1 MSKILPLVLAG
12 AIALPLQD
20 AGNWQLLEYSG
31 LPANRVEFGDDGMR
45 VSVDRSASPIVYPL
59 DGVRRVSRVSI
70 AGELSALLAVDAD
83 RQGQQGEDDF
93 SLKVG
98 LVLAGDK
105 RLNVFQRMVSAD
117 WVKTLYDLAPPE
129 AGIDR
134 ILFLNAVQGAKLLG
148 QQRQH
153 PLSELIYERN
163 VWVLDQAGPFDLQY
177 ELGSPQDVVALW
189 LSIDGDDSQSAFS
202 LQINQLLLHE

>member
-1 MSKILPLVLAG
+1 MSKITPLVLAG
-12 AIALPLQD
+12 VIALPVQD
-20 AGNWQLLEYSG
+20 VGNWQLLEYSG
-31 LPANRVEFGDDGMR
+31 LPPNRVEFRDDGMLI
-45 VSVDRSASPIVYPL
+45 SVDRSASPIIYPL

-70 AGELSALLAVDAD
+70 AGELTGLLDVDAN
-83 RQGQQGEDDF
+83 RQGQEGADDF

-134 ILFLNAVQGAKLLG
+134 ILFLNAVQDAKLLG
-148 QQRQH
+148 QRRQH
-153 PLSELIYERN
+153 PLSDLIYERN
-163 VWVLDQAGPFDLQY
+163 AWVLDQVGPFDLRY
-177 ELGSPQDVVALW
+177 ELETPKDVVAMW
-189 LSIDGDDSQSAFS
+189 LSIDGDDSQSTFS
-202 LQINQLLLHE
+202 LRINQLLLHE